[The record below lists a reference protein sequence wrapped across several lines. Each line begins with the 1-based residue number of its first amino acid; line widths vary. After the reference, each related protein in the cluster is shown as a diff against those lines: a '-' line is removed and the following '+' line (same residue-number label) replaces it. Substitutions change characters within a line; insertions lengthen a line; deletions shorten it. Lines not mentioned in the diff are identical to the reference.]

1 MEKREDIVSKIL
13 DIIDNNLIDVDIVLT
28 EDVNLKYDLNIDS
41 MTLVRIILDISD
53 SFNIEI
59 QSNDINDNNF
69 LTINHIVNFVKGKI

>member
-13 DIIDNNLIDVDIVLT
+13 EIIDNNLIDVDIVLT